1 MIQSALILAFV
12 YYIVYLLDCSMAW
25 DATWRPLFVASLTG
39 LALGDM
45 KTGLIMGA
53 SLEAIYMGI
62 SAIGGVIPS
71 DPCSASI
78 LSVAF
83 VVLTGADLNLALALA
98 VPIGTVM
105 QYVSTLISPIDISL
119 VGLFEKFAREG
130 KDKSYTLLYYA
141 SMFIIRPLPKTM
153 VVFLAA
159 ALGVENLQ
167 TVTNLLPA
175 FVMNGLS
182 VSGGM
187 LVAVGFAIL
196 TSMIWSK
203 ALGIYFFLGFAFV
216 KFLNLPIIGV
226 SIFALAAA
234 ILNYTRQWQAKKMKD
249 EILAQLPENHAGK
262 EDLFG

>member
-1 MIQSALILAFV
+1 MLQSALILAFV

-25 DATWRPLFVASLTG
+25 DATWRPLFVAFLTG

-130 KDKSYTLLYYA
+130 KDKSIHCCIMQACLSSVRCRKLWWF
-141 SMFIIRPLPKTM
+141 SWPLRWAWKICRR
-153 VVFLAA
+153 
-159 ALGVENLQ
+159 
-167 TVTNLLPA
+167 LPTC
-175 FVMNGLS
+175 FQPS
-182 VSGGM
+182 S
-187 LVAVGFAIL
+187 
-196 TSMIWSK
+196 
-203 ALGIYFFLGFAFV
+203 
-216 KFLNLPIIGV
+216 
-226 SIFALAAA
+226 
-234 ILNYTRQWQAKKMKD
+234 
-249 EILAQLPENHAGK
+249 
-262 EDLFG
+262 